1 MPGSPAAAEREEQK
15 ERGADHGTAP
25 PLLPAL
31 SPLGGFSGR
40 WRIEERQG
48 TSESELL
55 EGARER
61 YSKKEHKG
69 RGIGTHILEDF
80 ELQGRGIQVVE
91 FPCNSG
97 ARVRERAHRLPQDCA
112 ASGFTGSPSP

>member
-1 MPGSPAAAEREEQK
+1 ME
-15 ERGADHGTAP
+15 ERGEG
-25 PLLPAL
+25 
-31 SPLGGFSGR
+31 
-40 WRIEERQG
+40 G
-48 TSESELL
+48 TSESELM
-55 EGARER
+55 ESSRER

-112 ASGFTGSPSP
+112 ASSFTCPPSP